1 MAQPDYRLLDTN
13 LPYKIGGSVL
23 QGMQDVNALRSQ
35 QLQNQAAEFEIK
47 NALAEQ
53 EAFKQAAQG
62 GDVQQSLMER
72 GLGKQAAAYGKT
84 TAEAQKLG
92 LEG

>member
-53 EAFKQAAQG
+53 EAFKQAA
-62 GDVQQSLMER
+62 
-72 GLGKQAAAYGKT
+72 
-84 TAEAQKLG
+84 
-92 LEG
+92 